1 MSDNKIWDEEFVEKR
16 VTYSVEVEGRL
27 LLVENVPARVN
38 VDTGERL
45 FATGTVERLQAIVSS
60 EQ

>member
-1 MSDNKIWDEEFVEKR
+1 MEKR